1 MVAIPYSVAD
11 ISADWLRASVRPQDA
26 EAFSNLT
33 SVRAERLGEGVATT
47 AEIHRLILGY
57 APGAKPGP
65 AALVAKQPSASPEAR
80 EVARGWS
87 TYRREV
93 LFYRE
98 IAATVALRIP
108 KAYVAEFDPQTE
120 RFVLVMEDL
129 ATARD
134 GDQVAGLSLEQ
145 TRLALGEIATLHA
158 SWWGRPE
165 LVGLEASIEPFG
177 TGLWVGTGAR
187 HAAAWPGFETFVAE
201 RASPELHRVGERMAA
216 AIEPMMVD
224 MARRPR
230 TLCHGDFRA
239 DNLMFAPGDGGATLI
254 TIDWQAPMQAR
265 GAFDVG
271 LLMSMSVTTALRRA
285 HEAAL
290 LRGYHD
296 KLLAGGVE
304 SYGYDEFFHDYR
316 RGLLIGFTYVVQAGP
331 AVDMAHPRTEALFG
345 SAVRRLDAAL
355 HDHGLAEFVD

>member
-1 MVAIPYSVAD
+1 MSMGIADGYCGRTPLVSTYAGIFRQAATAGADMVAIPYSVAD
-11 ISADWLRASVRPQDA
+11 ITADWLRASVRPQDA

-145 TRLALGEIATLHA
+145 TRLALSEIATLHA
-158 SWWGRPE
+158 S
-165 LVGLEASIEPFG
+165 
-177 TGLWVGTGAR
+177 
-187 HAAAWPGFETFVAE
+187 
-201 RASPELHRVGERMAA
+201 
-216 AIEPMMVD
+216 
-224 MARRPR
+224 
-230 TLCHGDFRA
+230 
-239 DNLMFAPGDGGATLI
+239 
-254 TIDWQAPMQAR
+254 
-265 GAFDVG
+265 
-271 LLMSMSVTTALRRA
+271 
-285 HEAAL
+285 
-290 LRGYHD
+290 
-296 KLLAGGVE
+296 
-304 SYGYDEFFHDYR
+304 
-316 RGLLIGFTYVVQAGP
+316 
-331 AVDMAHPRTEALFG
+331 
-345 SAVRRLDAAL
+345 
-355 HDHGLAEFVD
+355 